1 MGIDDF
7 AIKKGHQYAT
17 IMINHS
23 SRSIVDMIDTRDV
36 ADVSLWLETYPN
48 LETISRDG
56 SIAYKSSIIA
66 TDENIIQIS
75 DRFHLLKS
83 LSEAVCFEI
92 NNIMPSSFIVET
104 IEASQKGKKSIEER
118 YQKTNKNIK
127 EGIPISKACINN
139 KIDIRLFNKIESFSK
154 EEYEKYFSKEKKT
167 LDDELSNERKSR
179 KKAIIKEVN
188 LMNRKGVSVRKIAK
202 IMDLS
207 RKTIAR
213 YLDPEYSNSLL
224 LKKKKVIKSS
234 IDEYKD
240 MIFEMYSNGSTAM
253 EIYRKI
259 KDLGYRCGYGMVRD
273 YVQTMK
279 FANKLYF
286 EIKISRADIKSILFH
301 GRNKNIVSRKHLM
314 QLFTKYPKIQQL
326 FEYFFEFKDILLRSK
341 SSKRL
346 EKWKSKLNLK
356 DFKYVRATIG
366 GINRDLEAVKNSL
379 IYNYSNGIVEAK
391 VNVAKLSK
399 RKMYGRCSFNLLKN
413 KVLLMEKYYQ

>member
-1 MGIDDF
+1 MV
-7 AIKKGHQYAT
+7 
-17 IMINHS
+17 NHS

-66 TDENIIQIS
+66 TDEKIIQIS

-118 YQKTNKNIK
+118 YQKTKKNIK
-127 EGIPISKACINN
+127 DGISISKACINN

-154 EEYEKYFSKEKKT
+154 DEYEKYFSKEKKS

-179 KKAIIKEVN
+179 KKTIIKEVN
-188 LMNRKGVSVRKIAK
+188 LMNKKGISVRKIAK
-202 IMDLS
+202 VMDLS
-207 RKTIAR
+207 RINVAR
-213 YLDPEYSNSLL
+213 YLDPEYSSSLL
-224 LKKKKVIKSS
+224 SKKKVIKNS

-259 KDLGYRCGYGMVRD
+259 KALGYRCGYDLVKK
-273 YVQTMK
+273 YVKTMK

-346 EKWKSKLNLK
+346 EKWKSKLCSK
-356 DFKYVRATIG
+356 DFKYVRATVG
-366 GINRDLEAVKNSL
+366 GINRDLDAVKNSL

-413 KVLLMEKYYQ
+413 KVLLMERYYQ